1 MTVQAPM
8 TGEPMNP
15 TRLAVLA
22 IAPFALAACGGDDPI
37 TIEGQWARTSPAMAS
52 MGAAYMSI
60 SASEGD
66 QLVGVSVPASV
77 AARAEIHEMV
87 PADMAMN
94 DSMDMSASDDMDHSM
109 DDSIDDETAMDMGAM
124 VMQQIMALDLP
135 AGQTVSLEPG
145 GYHVMLI
152 DLAEPLVEGESFE
165 VTLDFAEAEDLIVE
179 VVVRTEAP

>member
-1 MTVQAPM
+1 
-8 TGEPMNP
+8 MNP
-15 TRLAVLA
+15 TPLAVLA
-22 IAPFALAACGGDDPI
+22 IASFALAACGGDDPI

-77 AARAEIHEMV
+77 AARAETHEMV
-87 PADMAMN
+87 PADTAMN
-94 DSMDMSASDDMDHSM
+94 DSMDMSATDDGMDHSM
-109 DDSIDDETAMDMGAM
+109 DDSMDDDETAMDMGAM

-135 AGQTVSLEPG
+135 AGETVNLEPG

-165 VTLDFAEAEDLIVE
+165 VTLDFAEAEDLTVE

>member
-1 MTVQAPM
+1 
-8 TGEPMNP
+8 MNP

-87 PADMAMN
+87 PADM
-94 DSMDMSASDDMDHSM
+94 DHSM
-109 DDSIDDETAMDMGAM
+109 DDSMGDGEMDMDMGAM

-165 VTLDFAEAEDLIVE
+165 VTLDFAEAEDLTVE

>member
-1 MTVQAPM
+1 
-8 TGEPMNP
+8 MNP

-87 PADMAMN
+87 PADM
-94 DSMDMSASDDMDHSM
+94 DHSM
-109 DDSIDDETAMDMGAM
+109 DDSMDDDEMAMDMGAM

-165 VTLDFAEAEDLIVE
+165 VTLDFAEAEDLTVE

>member
-87 PADMAMN
+87 PADM
-94 DSMDMSASDDMDHSM
+94 DHSM
-109 DDSIDDETAMDMGAM
+109 DDSMDDETAMDMGAM

-165 VTLDFAEAEDLIVE
+165 VTLDFAEVENLTVE
-179 VVVRTEAP
+179 VVVRAEAP

>member
-1 MTVQAPM
+1 
-8 TGEPMNP
+8 MNP

-87 PADMAMN
+87 SADMDHALD
-94 DSMDMSASDDMDHSM
+94 DSMDMSATDDGMDHSM
-109 DDSIDDETAMDMGAM
+109 DDSMNNDETAMDMGAM

-135 AGQTVSLEPG
+135 AGQTVNLEPG

-165 VTLDFAEAEDLIVE
+165 VTLDFAEAENLTVE